1 MTKTEQNRVVAWRLK
16 LLRQASD
23 LPRSVAQTCR
33 RFGLSRKTLYKWN
46 ARYKSHGEAGLCDQ
60 PRVPHHFPRATPRAV
75 VSKVLYLPE
84 RYRFGP
90 SRIASYVQR
99 FHHLVVARSTVHRI
113 LIHHGM
119 NRLPANQKRR
129 PTGRPWQRYEKAQ
142 PGHRLQMDV
151 KLLERIAGTRKR
163 L

>member
-1 MTKTEQNRVVAWRLK
+1 MTKTERNRVVAWRLK

-33 RFGLSRKTLYKWN
+33 RFGLSRKTLYKWR
-46 ARYKSHGEAGLCDQ
+46 ARHKSHGEAGLCDQ

-75 VSKVLYLPE
+75 VSKVLNLRE

-90 SRIASYVQR
+90 SWIASYVQR
-99 FHHLVVARSTVHRI
+99 FHYLGVARSTVHRI

-119 NRLPANQKRR
+119 NRLPANQNRR
-129 PTGRPWQRYEKAQ
+129 PTGRPWQRYAKPR
-142 PGHRLQMDV
+142 PGHRL
-151 KLLERIAGTRKR
+151 
-163 L
+163 